1 MPARSLARRGGRT
14 LAIVFALAGA
24 LVVALAAPAFAQQLA
39 QRLLRYAAVV
49 DGPAERPLRWPV
61 AVAVGGADE
70 IAVADAHGNRLLLFH
85 RVGSG
90 WPLRREVA
98 LPAPPAALTF
108 VGGEYLAAL
117 RGAGP
122 ELLAVRGGESAAE
135 PRKLALPDGIV
146 AGRLA
151 ASSDGGLLVWDA
163 RRGRVVKL
171 QGSSVV
177 AQAGIA
183 GNVTALASDGAG
195 GFWVGIGERGALE
208 RYDAEGRPAGR
219 LRVPSE
225 SPVPPWPAG
234 IVVEPGG
241 RLFVLDRHQHR
252 VVVLDGEGQLL
263 GLGAGKGWEPGQLYF
278 PDALARLPNGALL
291 ICDGGNGRVQ
301 LFDLIGSGG

>member
-1 MPARSLARRGGRT
+1 MLARSLSRRGGRT
-14 LAIVFALAGA
+14 LAIALALAGA
-24 LVVALAAPAFAQQLA
+24 LAAPALAQQLA

-70 IAVADAHGNRLLLFH
+70 IAVADAHGNRLLILH

-98 LPAPPAALTF
+98 LPAPPAALAF
-108 VGGEYLAAL
+108 VGGEYLAVL
-117 RGAGP
+117 RGAGS

-135 PRKLALPDGIV
+135 PRRLALPDGIV
-146 AGRLA
+146 AGRIA
-151 ASSDGGLLVWDA
+151 ASSDGALLVWDA
-163 RRGRVVKL
+163 RRGRVAKL

-195 GFWVGIGERGALE
+195 GFWVGIGERGVLE
-208 RYDAEGRPAGR
+208 RFDGEGRPAGR

-234 IVVEPGG
+234 VVVEPGG

-252 VVVLDGEGQLL
+252 VVVLDGEGRLL
-263 GLGAGKGWEPGQLYF
+263 GLGSGKGWEPGQLYF
-278 PDALARLPNGALL
+278 PDALARLPDGALL
-291 ICDGGNGRVQ
+291 VSDGGNGRTQ
-301 LFDLIGSGG
+301 LFDVIGGGG

>member
-24 LVVALAAPAFAQQLA
+24 LAAPALAQQLA
-39 QRLLRYAAVV
+39 QRLLRYSAVV
-49 DGPAERPLRWPV
+49 DGPSERPLRWPV
-61 AVAVGGADE
+61 AVAAGGADE
-70 IAVADAHGNRLLLFH
+70 IAVADARDNRLLILH

-98 LPAPPAALTF
+98 LPAPPAALAF
-108 VGGEYLAAL
+108 VGGEYLLAL
-117 RGAGP
+117 RGAGS

-163 RRGRVVKL
+163 RRGRVAKL

-177 AQAGIA
+177 AQSSIA

-195 GFWVGIGERGALE
+195 GFWAGIGERGALE
-208 RYDAEGRPAGR
+208 RFDAEGRPAGR
-219 LRVPSE
+219 LLVPSE

-234 IVVEPGG
+234 IVADPGG

-252 VVVLDGEGQLL
+252 VVVLDGDGKLL
-263 GLGAGKGWEPGQLYF
+263 GLGGGKGWEPGQLYF

-291 ICDGGNGRVQ
+291 ISDGGNGRAQ
-301 LFDLIGSGG
+301 LFDVIGSGS